1 MVLEGISSGSAASR
15 LNMHFAKFAVF
26 SFLLVAA
33 SVHGQT
39 KAGTANGASSTVNA
53 KAHQIIEYSLPPD
66 KLAKAHAL
74 YVELVRF
81 QVIDTV
87 YGFLLLLALLYF
99 GLAARFR
106 NLAERKSQ
114 NKWLQGL
121 IVFPLFIIAVA
132 VLTIPS
138 DIYHQHVRQVYGLSV
153 QGWGSWLGD
162 WVKVLILGLLLETFL
177 LLLLY
182 WVIRRSPKRW
192 WLYGWLICIPVVV
205 FVMFI
210 SPVIIEPL
218 FFKFTPLEK
227 TNPELVTQI
236 ERVVERGGLD
246 IPRSRMYSMNA
257 SEKYT
262 GDNAYV
268 TGFGASK
275 RVVVWD
281 TTQKHMT
288 TGEIMFIFG
297 HEMGH
302 YVLHHIVKGMAA
314 LLLLLLVL
322 LYLAYLCS
330 EWAVRRWGARWQ
342 IRNFADL
349 ASVPLLALLLGVFS
363 FISTPLQNGV
373 SRYFEHQADTYGLE
387 AIHGLV
393 PDSPAVAASAFQKLG
408 ENWLDYPDEGDF
420 YEWWSQDHPII
431 RKRMH
436 YAQVYD
442 PWDEGKQAEFV
453 KSTAQ

>member
-1 MVLEGISSGSAASR
+1 MR
-15 LNMHFAKFAVF
+15 FAKFAVF
-26 SFLLVAA
+26 SFLLVAG
-33 SVHGQT
+33 SLHGQ
-39 KAGTANGASSTVNA
+39 AQSVAATAEPAASAS
-53 KAHQIIEYSLPPD
+53 KPRQIIEYSLPPD

-74 YVELVRF
+74 YLQIVRF
-81 QVIDTV
+81 RVIDTV
-87 YGFLLLLALLYF
+87 YGFLLLLAMLYF
-99 GLAARFR
+99 GLAARYR
-106 NLAERKSQ
+106 KMAERKSQ

-121 IVFPLFIIAVA
+121 IAFPLFIITIA

-138 DIYHQHVRQVYGLSV
+138 DMYHQHVRRMYGLSV
-153 QGWGSWLGD
+153 QDWGSWWVD

-192 WLYGWLICIPVVV
+192 WFYGWLICIPVVV
-205 FVMFI
+205 FVMFV
-210 SPVIIEPL
+210 SPLIIEPL

-227 TNPELVTQI
+227 TNPELVAQI
-236 ERVVERGGLD
+236 ERVVKRGGLD
-246 IPRSRMYSMNA
+246 IPPSRMYSMNA

-268 TGFGASK
+268 SGFGASK

-281 TTQKHMT
+281 TTQKDMT
-288 TGEIMFIFG
+288 SGEIMFVFG

-302 YVLHHIVKGMAA
+302 YVLHHIIKGMTA

-330 EWAVRRWGARWQ
+330 EWSVRRWGARWQ

-349 ASVPLLALLLGVFS
+349 ASVPLLALLLGIFS
-363 FISTPLQNGV
+363 FLSTPLQNGA

-393 PDSPAVAASAFQKLG
+393 PDSQAVAASAFQKLG
-408 ENWLDYPDEGDF
+408 ENWLEYPDEGDF
-420 YEWWSQDHPII
+420 FEWWSEDHPIV
-431 RKRMH
+431 RKRVH

-442 PWDEGKQAEFV
+442 PWDEGKEPEFV
-453 KSTAQ
+453 KDAGQ